1 MTDHLNPEKRSWNMS
16 RIRSKDTSPELKVRK
31 YLYAKGIRYR
41 LHRKDLPGKPDITI
55 SRIKTAI
62 FIHGCFWHQHENC
75 KKANIPKTRTTFW
88 LSKLKN
94 NKERDIINF
103 NFLTEMNWNPIIIW
117 ECSLNELE
125 QLTSIH
131 QITGAYGK

>member
-88 LSKLKN
+88 LSKLNN

-103 NFLTEMNWNPIIIW
+103 NLLTEMNWNPIIIW
-117 ECSLNELE
+117 ECTLNELE

-131 QITGAYGK
+131 QITGAYEE